1 MKQTYPDINHGDFA
15 MVLSVGG
22 IAKGISYLLGGLILV
37 PSLGPRGSL
46 VLASVLYTLSPV
58 LTYVCLI
65 TSVRVEVIYLVY
77 GVISSAA
84 FAILL
89 LVTMTLPVTWF
100 PQHRGKVI
108 GFIAGGFGLSSTV
121 FSPLQVFL
129 VNPSNASPTFHYPT
143 TSHSSKSSYFTDKS
157 VLDNVPFLLLYM
169 PSSSPSIFIIACFI
183 TVGAPKKDNKQQKL
197 SERLTSAWLYFYTDA
212 SRSLDFY
219 LLCLARLA
227 FMTIGAAVL
236 AHWKTFAFTQSGDDQ
251 MVSVVGGVSG

>member
-1 MKQTYPDINHGDFA
+1 MKLPNSDFIEFVNSNKKGLLSVFGAFLIQLCAGCFNGTFGNLLPYFTSYMKQVHSTLVCLYARLYLNIYITLQTYPDINHGDFA

-108 GFIAGGFGLSSTV
+108 GFIAGGFGLSSTGCH
-121 FSPLQVFL
+121 FASKKSIHNFKNLQYFL
-129 VNPSNASPTFHYPT
+129 HCKC
-143 TSHSSKSSYFTDKS
+143 SS
-157 VLDNVPFLLLYM
+157 
-169 PSSSPSIFIIACFI
+169 
-183 TVGAPKKDNKQQKL
+183 
-197 SERLTSAWLYFYTDA
+197 
-212 SRSLDFY
+212 
-219 LLCLARLA
+219 
-227 FMTIGAAVL
+227 
-236 AHWKTFAFTQSGDDQ
+236 
-251 MVSVVGGVSG
+251 

>member
-1 MKQTYPDINHGDFA
+1 

-58 LTYVCLI
+58 LTYVCLV
-65 TSVRVEVIYLVY
+65 TTVRVEVIYLVY

-108 GFIAGGFGLSSTV
+108 GFIAGGFGLSSTGC
-121 FSPLQVFL
+121 QVTFL
-129 VNPSNASPTFHYPT
+129 I
-143 TSHSSKSSYFTDKS
+143 SKYFNK
-157 VLDNVPFLLLYM
+157 LNNF
-169 PSSSPSIFIIACFI
+169 SIFS
-183 TVGAPKKDNKQQKL
+183 T
-197 SERLTSAWLYFYTDA
+197 A
-212 SRSLDFY
+212 SFPR
-219 LLCLARLA
+219 
-227 FMTIGAAVL
+227 
-236 AHWKTFAFTQSGDDQ
+236 QSVQ
-251 MVSVVGGVSG
+251 CSS